1 MRRLLGAVAV
11 LGLLAVGAC
20 DRREDHARP
29 HSGGQTAVFR
39 HDLSGDVSG
48 EYRPAAAD
56 EAAVASLF
64 IGQKAAF
71 AAWEGGD
78 RSAPPL
84 ILTLN
89 GPQGQERVLPETYR
103 VADAS
108 VRMTGSTPEGRIELE
123 ARIDQDALA
132 TARRNLGDRTV
143 VISGTVQSGGRR
155 APIALTAWNGD

>member
-20 DRREDHARP
+20 DRREDPARP
-29 HSGGQTAVFR
+29 QSGAETAVFR

-56 EAAVASLF
+56 ESAVASLF

-78 RSAPPL
+78 RSAPPM

-89 GPQGQERVLPETYR
+89 GPQGEVRVLPETYR
-103 VADAS
+103 VTDAS
-108 VRMTGSTPEGRIELE
+108 IQMTGATPHGPIELE

-143 VISGTVQSGGRR
+143 VISGSVQSGGRR

>member
-1 MRRLLGAVAV
+1 MTGAKT
-11 LGLLAVGAC
+11 
-20 DRREDHARP
+20 ARP

-89 GPQGQERVLPETYR
+89 GPQGEERVLPETYR
-103 VADAS
+103 VTDAS
-108 VRMTGSTPEGRIELE
+108 VRMTGATREGRIELE

-143 VISGTVQSGGRR
+143 VIRGPCSR
-155 APIALTAWNGD
+155 AADERPSP